1 MAVVESIESW
11 YRKAENFDAVADQ
24 LQEAMEVNARL
35 VENNARL
42 VADKARLVAE
52 LQGNARLVDDNARL
66 VAELQ
71 AVKKERDKF
80 KKHVAETDEYF
91 AKRPTMTDD
100 ECKIFDNCCAV
111 AKDPTFLA
119 VAEKFRQAEHF
130 DAVADELQK
139 AMEDNARLVEDNAR
153 LVAELQEVKQEQDK
167 YKAHLEVLNEWDNCC
182 AVAKDPTFLAV
193 AEKFR

>member
-71 AVKKERDKF
+71 AVKKERDKY
-80 KKHVAETDEYF
+80 KAHLEVLNEW
-91 AKRPTMTDD
+91 
-100 ECKIFDNCCAV
+100 DNCCAV

-139 AMEDNARLVEDNAR
+139 AMEDNARLV
-153 LVAELQEVKQEQDK
+153 AELQEVKQERDK
-167 YKAHLEVLNEWDNCC
+167 YKTHVEVLDEY
-182 AVAKDPTFLAV
+182 AAKRPVL
-193 AEKFR
+193 RQ